1 MKTSRLAPVLLGGA
15 RLCAATTSTLQRCR
29 HYAARRKP
37 QRTGRQG
44 REGIYSPTVAQ
55 KAAAPVE
62 RRAAAAEEQPRD
74 TGITVIGSAALAV
87 AVMGGCTLAYRFYTF
102 GEASKP
108 AEPLDAGQATSPPIT
123 VRVRRRG
130 ARRAASPA
138 YSFICGVCRHRRR
151 RCPRPSERCCR
162 SECCGSQTTHGA
174 GRHSGAAAQKPAR
187 ARFSDLARAVD
198 EGPGREA
205 ARLAM
210 GCCHSSGLALSL
222 NGGLGCTTALE
233 SYPAATRPPGVWRGR
248 GGRWAQRRAL
258 RAVGAAAAAAG
269 HGAAAV
275 ERLRVE
281 AVAALR

>member
-123 VRVRRRG
+123 VRALPSPVR
-130 ARRAASPA
+130 AMLP
-138 YSFICGVCRHRRR
+138 
-151 RCPRPSERCCR
+151 ERMLWLADDPWGRQALR
-162 SECCGSQTTHGA
+162 S
-174 GRHSGAAAQKPAR
+174 SGAEA
-187 ARFSDLARAVD
+187 
-198 EGPGREA
+198 GPCSVQRPG
-205 ARLAM
+205 
-210 GCCHSSGLALSL
+210 
-222 NGGLGCTTALE
+222 
-233 SYPAATRPPGVWRGR
+233 TRRGR
-248 GGRWAQRRAL
+248 GPRTG
-258 RAVGAAAAAAG
+258 GCAAG
-269 HGAAAV
+269 HGLLSLV
-275 ERLRVE
+275 RTSP
-281 AVAALR
+281 